1 MAKILIADPSQEQ
14 SDAYI
19 AALGDTHTLKI
30 CHDGRTA
37 RELLSSFQPDAFIL
51 ELRLQYLD
59 GLTLLEELDPNFR
72 PAVLVYTGCRTAY
85 VEYRLDSLCDYVMY
99 KPGDLSALTNR
110 LEDILRIRQSS
121 ITLWDS
127 TDPLQDMLL
136 ALMRHP
142 GRHGYMYLPY
152 AIRLFAADPTQSLTK
167 ELYVAVGQQFGT
179 NGKCVEKAIRDT
191 IEQAW
196 KERDNDLW
204 RRYRFPTDRSGQ
216 VCKPT
221 NKTFLAVIANHLRC
235 MQKRA

>member
-1 MAKILIADPSQEQ
+1 MAKILIADPSEEQ
-14 SDAYI
+14 CAAYM
-19 AALGDTHTLKI
+19 AALSDTHTLRI

-51 ELRLQYLD
+51 ELRLTHVD
-59 GLTLLEELDPNFR
+59 GLTLLEELDPLFR
-72 PAVLVYTGCRTAY
+72 PTVLVYTGCRTAY
-85 VEYRLDSLCDYVMY
+85 VEYRLDNLCDYVMY
-99 KPGDLSALTNR
+99 KPGDMSALVDR
-110 LEDILRIRQSS
+110 LEDMLRVRQNSRV
-121 ITLWDS
+121 LWDS
-127 TDPLQDMLL
+127 ADPLQAILL
-136 ALMRHP
+136 ELMSHP
-142 GRHGYMYLPY
+142 GRHGYLYLPY

-216 VCKPT
+216 VCKPS
-221 NKTFLAVIANHLRC
+221 NKTFLAVVASHLRC
-235 MQKRA
+235 QRRRA

>member
-30 CHDGRTA
+30 CRDGRTA

-99 KPGDLSALTNR
+99 KPGDMSALVDR
-110 LEDILRIRQSS
+110 LEDMLRVRQNSRV
-121 ITLWDS
+121 LWDS
-127 TDPLQDMLL
+127 ADPLQAILL
-136 ALMRHP
+136 ELMSHP
-142 GRHGYMYLPY
+142 GRHGYMYLPT
-152 AIRLFAADPTQSLTK
+152 AVRLFAADPMQPLTK
-167 ELYVAVGQQFGT
+167 ELYPAVAQQFGT
-179 NGKCVEKAIRDT
+179 NGKCVEKTIRDA

-196 KERDNDLW
+196 KERDNDVW
-204 RRYRFPTDRSGQ
+204 RRYHFPTDRCGQ
-216 VCKPT
+216 VCKPS
-221 NKTFLAVIANHLRC
+221 NKTFLAVIVNIAVIRYICL
-235 MQKRA
+235 